1 MENVFEYLRQLN
13 MASMMLR
20 IVLAAVMGGL
30 LGLERERK
38 SSPAGFRTYMLVAIG
53 STVTMLLSQYIDLML
68 STQWQA
74 QAQAMGAQH
83 DVSRFGAQVIN
94 GVGFLGAGTII
105 LTGRTR
111 VKGLTTAAGLWASAI
126 VGLACG
132 MGFVECAV
140 FATLVILLA
149 ETVLVKF
156 EYRFAKSGMLST
168 LYVEYANAE
177 GIEPVLALLAR
188 EGARVAHLEIS
199 KTSGEGDGQRCC
211 AIISLQLTAGQSGAE
226 LANGIAELGD
236 VITVEEL

>member
-1 MENVFEYLRQLN
+1 MLSCFDFIRDTTFAAMLLRL
-13 MASMMLR
+13 L
-20 IVLAAVMGGL
+20 LAFVCGGVI
-30 LGLERERK
+30 GAEREFKRR
-38 SSPAGFRTYMLVAIG
+38 PAGFRTHILICLGAA
-53 STVTMLLSQYIDLML
+53 VTALTSQYLFL
-68 STQWQA
+68 GRGLYT
-74 QAQAMGAQH
+74 
-83 DVSRFGAQVIN
+83 DVGRLGAQVIA
-94 GVGFLGAGTII
+94 GIGFIGAGTII
-105 LTGRTR
+105 VTGRKQ

-211 AIISLQLTAGQSGAE
+211 AIISLQPTAGQSGAE